1 MNALELA
8 EQLEAGAAFPAYP
21 SMPLVDAADM
31 LRRQHEAIQ
40 KLRGALDYYV
50 TQDGI
55 AEGYGAGIGGV
66 ALFNAEQALKD
77 TEGL

>member
-1 MNALELA
+1 MMDYGLEYDRMVRQSNRQQ
-8 EQLEAGAAFPAYP
+8 EIIE
-21 SMPLVDAADM
+21 
-31 LRRQHEAIQ
+31 RQHKAIV

-55 AEGYGAGIGGV
+55 AEGYSAGIGGV

-77 TEGL
+77 TEDLA